1 MDKPIY
7 LAILGD
13 VFDVTAGASFYA
25 KPDGGYSFFS
35 GVDASRSYSTGCFE
49 THLTHDIRG
58 LSEKQVKVRSCLF
71 SPSKPIDPRLPRNK
85 QAIKDWRDFYLKSK
99 KYFKVGTV
107 LNPPIDP
114 DSPIPPDCNEPKK

>member
-1 MDKPIY
+1 M
-7 LAILGD
+7 
-13 VFDVTAGASFYA
+13 TAGANFYA
-25 KPDGGYSFFS
+25 SEYLQHALIEPIPNTPALSEPDGGYAFFS

-58 LSEKQVKVRSCLF
+58 LSEKQVKVSLC
-71 SPSKPIDPRLPRNK
+71 SSQISISTDNGQ
-85 QAIKDWRDFYLKSK
+85 QAIKDWRDFFLKSK

-114 DSPIPPDCNEPKK
+114 DSPIPVDCNDPKK